1 MKLGVN
7 TFIWSAEF
15 TPAHLSL
22 LPRIKEHGF
31 DGVEV
36 PLFDPTR
43 FRAADIRAGMAA
55 NGLECT
61 VCSIIPEDRSLIS
74 EDAEVRRRSRQ
85 HLRDAIEAT
94 AEAGAGLIDGPLY
107 SPVGYLPGR
116 RRTRDEWQW
125 AVESYQSVTEALDAC
140 DVTLAIEPLNRFE
153 TYFLNTAA
161 DAAALCQEVAHPRV
175 GVAFDTFHANIE
187 EKDLAGACRH
197 LGRHLKHVQI
207 SENDR
212 GTPGS
217 GHIPWTNLLRAL
229 RQIGYDRWLTIE
241 SFGPS
246 LGAFSA
252 AVAIWRDIEPT
263 PDSIAFDGVRFL
275 RKAIASLQGS
285 GEHAGGG

>member
-15 TPAHLSL
+15 TRAQLDL
-22 LPRIKEHGF
+22 LPRIREHGF

-36 PLFDPTR
+36 PMFDPAGFPASEIR
-43 FRAADIRAGMAA
+43 EAVAAS
-55 NGLECT
+55 GLECT
-61 VCSIIPEDRSLIS
+61 VCSIIPAGRNLIS
-74 EDAEVRRRSRQ
+74 DDPEVRRRTRQ
-85 HLRDAIEAT
+85 HLHDSIEAT
-94 AEAGAGLIDGPLY
+94 AEVGARLIDGPLY

-116 RRTRDEWQW
+116 RRTPDEWNW
-125 AVESYQSVTEALDAC
+125 AIDGYQSVTATLEAC
-140 DVTLAIEPLNRFE
+140 GVTLAIEPLNRFE

-161 DAAALCQEVAHPRV
+161 DAAALCDAVGHPRV

-187 EKDLAGACRH
+187 EKDLAGACRL
-197 LGRHLKHVQI
+197 LGAHLKHVQI

-217 GHIPWTNLLRAL
+217 GHIDWTGLLGAL
-229 RQIGYDRWLTIE
+229 LDLGYDEWLTIE

-263 PDSIAFDGVRFL
+263 PDAIAFDGVRFL
-275 RKAIASLQGS
+275 RRTLAEL
-285 GEHAGGG
+285 

>member
-15 TPAHLSL
+15 GRAQLAL
-22 LPRIKEHGF
+22 LPRIREHGF
-31 DGVEV
+31 DGVEI
-36 PLFDPTR
+36 PMFDPTG
-43 FRAADIRAGMAA
+43 FPAADIRNALAA
-55 NGLECT
+55 NDLECT
-61 VCSIIPEDRSLIS
+61 VCSIIPDGRSLIS
-74 EDAEVRRRSRQ
+74 EDPDVRRRTQQ
-85 HLRDAIEAT
+85 HLRDAIQAT
-94 AEAGAGLIDGPLY
+94 ADVGAHVIDGPLY
-107 SPVGYLPGR
+107 SPVGYLSGR
-116 RRTRDEWQW
+116 RRTPEEWRW
-125 AVESYQSVTEALDAC
+125 AIEGYRSVTSTLDSC

-161 DAAALCQEVAHPRV
+161 DAAALCDEVGHPRV

-187 EKDLAGACRH
+187 EKGLAGACRRI
-197 LGRHLKHVQI
+197 GGHLKHVQI

-217 GHIPWTNLLRAL
+217 GHIDWGSLLRAL
-229 RQIGYDRWLTIE
+229 RDLEYDGWLTIE

-263 PDSIAFDGVRFL
+263 PESIAFDGIDFL
-275 RKAIASLQGS
+275 RRALSSL
-285 GEHAGGG
+285 E

>member
-15 TPAHLSL
+15 GRAQLAL

-31 DGVEV
+31 NGVEI
-36 PLFDPTR
+36 PMFDPAG
-43 FRAADIRAGMAA
+43 FAAADIRHALAA
-55 NGLECT
+55 NDLECT
-61 VCSIIPEDRSLIS
+61 VCSIIPDGRSLIS
-74 EDAEVRRRSRQ
+74 EDPDVRRRTQQ
-85 HLRDAIEAT
+85 HLRDAIQAT
-94 AEAGAGLIDGPLY
+94 ADVGAHVIDGPLY
-107 SPVGYLPGR
+107 SPVGYLSGR
-116 RRTRDEWQW
+116 RRTPEEWRW
-125 AVESYQSVTEALDAC
+125 AIEGYRSVTSTLDSC

-161 DAAALCQEVAHPRV
+161 DAAALCDEVGHPRV

-187 EKDLAGACRH
+187 EKGLAGACRRI
-197 LGRHLKHVQI
+197 GGHLKHVQI

-217 GHIPWTNLLRAL
+217 GHIDWGSLLRAL
-229 RQIGYDRWLTIE
+229 RDLEYDGWLTIE

-263 PDSIAFDGVRFL
+263 PDSIAFDGIDFL
-275 RKAIASLQGS
+275 RRALSSL
-285 GEHAGGG
+285 E

>member
-15 TPAHLSL
+15 GRAQLAL

-31 DGVEV
+31 DGVEI
-36 PLFDPTR
+36 PMFDPAG
-43 FRAADIRAGMAA
+43 FPAADIRNALAA
-55 NGLECT
+55 NDLECT
-61 VCSIIPEDRSLIS
+61 VCSIIPHGRSLIS
-74 EDAEVRRRSRQ
+74 DDADVRRRTQQ
-85 HLRDAIEAT
+85 HLHDAIQAT
-94 AEAGAGLIDGPLY
+94 AEVGAQVIDGPLY
-107 SPVGYLPGR
+107 SPVGYLSGR
-116 RRTRDEWQW
+116 RRTPDEWRW
-125 AVESYQSVTEALDAC
+125 AIEGYRSVTSTLDSY

-161 DAAALCQEVAHPRV
+161 DAAALCEEVGHPRV

-187 EKDLAGACRH
+187 EKSLAGACGR

-217 GHIPWTNLLRAL
+217 GHVDWASLLRAL
-229 RQIGYDRWLTIE
+229 GDLEYDRWLTIE

-263 PDSIAFDGVRFL
+263 PDSIAFDGIAFL
-275 RKAIASLQGS
+275 RRALSSL
-285 GEHAGGG
+285 E

>member
-15 TPAHLSL
+15 GRAQLAL

-31 DGVEV
+31 NGVEI
-36 PLFDPTR
+36 PMFDPAG
-43 FRAADIRAGMAA
+43 FPAADIRHALAV
-55 NGLECT
+55 NDLECT
-61 VCSIIPEDRSLIS
+61 VCSIIPDGRSLIS
-74 EDAEVRRRSRQ
+74 EDPDVRRRTQQ
-85 HLRDAIEAT
+85 HLRDAIQAT
-94 AEAGAGLIDGPLY
+94 ADVGAHVIDGPLY
-107 SPVGYLPGR
+107 SPVGYLSGR
-116 RRTRDEWQW
+116 RRTPEEWRW
-125 AVESYQSVTEALDAC
+125 AIEGYRSVTSTLDSC

-161 DAAALCQEVAHPRV
+161 DAAALCDEVGHPRV

-187 EKDLAGACRH
+187 EKGLAGACRRI
-197 LGRHLKHVQI
+197 GGHLKHVQI

-217 GHIPWTNLLRAL
+217 GHIDWGSLLRAL
-229 RQIGYDRWLTIE
+229 RDLEYDGWLTIE

-263 PDSIAFDGVRFL
+263 PESIAFDGIDFL
-275 RKAIASLQGS
+275 RRALSSL
-285 GEHAGGG
+285 E

>member
-15 TPAHLSL
+15 GRAQLAL

-31 DGVEV
+31 NGVEI
-36 PLFDPTR
+36 PMFDPAG
-43 FRAADIRAGMAA
+43 FPAADIRHALAA
-55 NGLECT
+55 NDLECT
-61 VCSIIPEDRSLIS
+61 VCSIIPDGRSLIS
-74 EDAEVRRRSRQ
+74 EDPDVRRRTQQ
-85 HLRDAIEAT
+85 HLRDAIQAT
-94 AEAGAGLIDGPLY
+94 ADVGAHVIDGPLY
-107 SPVGYLPGR
+107 SPVGYLSGR
-116 RRTRDEWQW
+116 RRTPEEWRW
-125 AVESYQSVTEALDAC
+125 AIEGYRSVTSTLDSC

-161 DAAALCQEVAHPRV
+161 DAAALCDEVGHPRV

-187 EKDLAGACRH
+187 EKGFAGACRRI
-197 LGRHLKHVQI
+197 GGHLKHVQI

-217 GHIPWTNLLRAL
+217 GHIDWGSLLRAL
-229 RQIGYDRWLTIE
+229 RDLEYDGWLTIE

-263 PDSIAFDGVRFL
+263 PDSIAFDGIDFL
-275 RKAIASLQGS
+275 RRALSSL
-285 GEHAGGG
+285 E

>member
-15 TPAHLSL
+15 SAAQLPL
-22 LPRIKEHGF
+22 LPRIKGHGF

-36 PLFDPTR
+36 PMFDPAN
-43 FRAADIRAGMAA
+43 FQAKDIRRGVEA

-61 VCSIIPEDRSLIS
+61 VCSIIPQGRSLIS
-74 EDAEVRRRSRQ
+74 ADPDVRQRTRQ

-94 AEAGAGLIDGPLY
+94 AEVGARLIDGPLY
-107 SPVGYLPGR
+107 SPVGDLPGR
-116 RRTRDEWQW
+116 RRTPEEWQW
-125 AVESYQSVTEALDAC
+125 AIEGYQSVTDTLEAC
-140 DVTLAIEPLNRFE
+140 GVTLAIEPLNRFE

-161 DAAALCQEVAHPRV
+161 DAAALCDQVGHPRV

-187 EKDLAGACRH
+187 EKDTAGACRR

-217 GHIPWTNLLRAL
+217 GHIAWVDLFRAL
-229 RQIGYDRWLTIE
+229 RDVEYDSWLTIE

-263 PDSIAFDGVRFL
+263 PDEIAFDGVEFVRQTL
-275 RKAIASLQGS
+275 ASL
-285 GEHAGGG
+285 ED

>member
-15 TPAHLSL
+15 TRAQLDL
-22 LPRIKEHGF
+22 LPRIREHGF

-36 PLFDPTR
+36 PMFDPAG
-43 FRAADIRAGMAA
+43 FPAAEIREAVAA

-61 VCSIIPEDRSLIS
+61 VCSIIPAGRNLVSD
-74 EDAEVRRRSRQ
+74 DPEVRRRTRQ
-85 HLRDAIEAT
+85 HLHDSIEAT
-94 AEAGAGLIDGPLY
+94 AEVGARLIDGPLY

-116 RRTRDEWQW
+116 RRTPDEWKW
-125 AVESYQSVTEALDAC
+125 AIDGYQSVTATLEAC
-140 DVTLAIEPLNRFE
+140 GVTLAIEPLNRFE
-153 TYFLNTAA
+153 TYFLNTAS
-161 DAAALCQEVAHPRV
+161 DAAALCDAVGHPRV

-187 EKDLAGACRH
+187 EKNLARACRL
-197 LGRHLKHVQI
+197 LGAHLKHVQI

-217 GHIPWTNLLRAL
+217 GHIDWASLLGTL
-229 RQIGYDRWLTIE
+229 RDLGYDEWLTIE

-275 RKAIASLQGS
+275 RRALA
-285 GEHAGGG
+285 EV

>member
-15 TPAHLSL
+15 GRAQLAL

-36 PLFDPTR
+36 PMFNPEG
-43 FRAADIRAGMAA
+43 FPAADIRNGLAA
-55 NGLECT
+55 HDLECT
-61 VCSIIPEDRSLIS
+61 VCSIIPDGRSLIS
-74 EDAEVRRRSRQ
+74 DDADVRRRTQQ
-85 HLRDAIEAT
+85 HLRDAIHAT
-94 AEAGAGLIDGPLY
+94 AEVGAHIIDGPLY
-107 SPVGYLPGR
+107 SPVGALSGR
-116 RRTRDEWQW
+116 RRTPDEWRW
-125 AVESYQSVTEALDAC
+125 AIEGYQSVTPTLDAC

-161 DAAALCQEVAHPRV
+161 DAAALCDEVGHPRV

-187 EKDLAGACRH
+187 EKGIAGACRRI
-197 LGRHLKHVQI
+197 GGHLKHVQI

-217 GHIPWTNLLRAL
+217 GHIDWASLLRAL
-229 RQIGYDRWLTIE
+229 RDLQYDGWLTIE

-263 PDSIAFDGVRFL
+263 PDSIAFDGIAFL
-275 RKAIASLQGS
+275 RRALSSL
-285 GEHAGGG
+285 E

>member
-15 TPAHLSL
+15 GRAQLAL

-31 DGVEV
+31 DGVEI
-36 PLFDPTR
+36 PMFDPAG
-43 FRAADIRAGMAA
+43 FPAADIRNALAA
-55 NGLECT
+55 NDLECT
-61 VCSIIPEDRSLIS
+61 VCSIIPDGRSLIS
-74 EDAEVRRRSRQ
+74 DDADVRRRTQQ
-85 HLRDAIEAT
+85 HLRDAIQAT
-94 AEAGAGLIDGPLY
+94 AEVGAHVIDGPLY
-107 SPVGYLPGR
+107 SPVGYLSGR
-116 RRTRDEWQW
+116 RRTPEEWRW
-125 AVESYQSVTEALDAC
+125 AIEGYQSVTSTLDSC

-161 DAAALCQEVAHPRV
+161 DAAALCDEVGHPRV

-187 EKDLAGACRH
+187 EKGIAGACRRI
-197 LGRHLKHVQI
+197 GGHLKHVQI

-217 GHIPWTNLLRAL
+217 GHIDWASLLRAL
-229 RQIGYDRWLTIE
+229 RDLEYDGWLTIE

-263 PDSIAFDGVRFL
+263 PDSIAFDGIEFL
-275 RKAIASLQGS
+275 RRALSSL
-285 GEHAGGG
+285 E